1 MTRTKTQRRA
11 LVGLSSLIVAHYVSW
26 FGNIITTVT
35 VPLYVL
41 GMTESGVQTGLAG
54 FANTLPL
61 VVAGALAG
69 VFIDRLGGRA
79 VSVAADLAAGALTL
93 VLPFLIEGPDSPFV
107 FLLVVLFVRSLIAAP
122 AASARLSLIERMS
135 SDAGVRLE
143 SSNTL
148 FQSAQRVALIVG
160 APLAGVL
167 FVVWGGPTALFID
180 AGTFFVAAII
190 LWFGVPKPR
199 EDGAPSSDGDAGSR
213 SYFGMLADGFTYVRS
228 SPLIVAILAVIMLS
242 NFLDDAFAPL
252 LLPAYSV
259 EVLGSAGLLGVLL
272 AGAGIGS
279 VIGMFLYIP
288 ASGRVLRNRYWT
300 FVASLLVVGLLR
312 LVLVAYPSLPLAVV
326 VVFLV
331 GLAGAPLNPLLVTVM
346 QILVPTHLQGRVF
359 SLVSGLAMAAVPL
372 GVLTSGVALDL
383 VGLRASLAIFA
394 GGYVVLVAVCLC
406 IPALRGLNVKAK
418 ETDEVA
424 AA

>member
-26 FGNIITTVT
+26 FGNVITTVT

-93 VLPFLIEGPDSPFV
+93 VLPFLIEGTDSPFV

-199 EDGAPSSDGDAGSR
+199 EDRAPSSDGDAESR

-228 SPLIVAILAVIMLS
+228 SPLIVAILAVIIVS

-312 LVLVAYPSLPLAVV
+312 LVLVAYPSLPS
-326 VVFLV
+326 
-331 GLAGAPLNPLLVTVM
+331 PW
-346 QILVPTHLQGRVF
+346 
-359 SLVSGLAMAAVPL
+359 SWSSWSGSP
-372 GVLTSGVALDL
+372 
-383 VGLRASLAIFA
+383 GLR
-394 GGYVVLVAVCLC
+394 
-406 IPALRGLNVKAK
+406 
-418 ETDEVA
+418 
-424 AA
+424 